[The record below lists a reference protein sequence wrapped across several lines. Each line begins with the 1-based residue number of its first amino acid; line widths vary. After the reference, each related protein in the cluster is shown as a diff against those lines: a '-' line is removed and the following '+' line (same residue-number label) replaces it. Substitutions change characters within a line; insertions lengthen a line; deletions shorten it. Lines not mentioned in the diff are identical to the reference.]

1 MPVESY
7 ERQGELWLFREF
19 FDSSRCIAIAGVECT
34 LQELF
39 LNLETEAAASA

>member
-19 FDSSRCIAIAGVECT
+19 FDSSRCIAIAAVECP

-39 LNLETEAAASA
+39 LNLETEAVASA